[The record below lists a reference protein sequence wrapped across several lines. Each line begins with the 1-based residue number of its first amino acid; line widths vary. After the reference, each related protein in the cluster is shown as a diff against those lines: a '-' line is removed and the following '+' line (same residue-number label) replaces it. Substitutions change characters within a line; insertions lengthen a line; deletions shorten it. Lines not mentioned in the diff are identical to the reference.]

1 MKRKNILKIF
11 FLILIIIVLSFV
23 IYKFYFNNDVKV
35 EKINNTHKEEESKYS
50 SNIIENVRYVSK
62 DAKGNEYIIDAEEGE
77 IDYNNTN
84 IIFLTN
90 VRALIKLNN
99 SN

>member
-50 SNIIENVRYVSK
+50 SNIIENVK
-62 DAKGNEYIIDAEEGE
+62 Q
-77 IDYNNTN
+77 DYFLMPTN
-84 IIFLTN
+84 YT
-90 VRALIKLNN
+90 RTYKHLICHM
-99 SN
+99 